1 MSFKSLKVGVT
12 NRKEI
17 QDKYIDYLLGSMDFI
32 EIRNQLREFLDLEKT
47 IISDG
52 ELEAEIYS
60 EAPEVLLENWEDFD
74 GPATLT
80 ESEAFYEQTRNNY

>member
-1 MSFKSLKVGVT
+1 MSFNSLKVGVK
-12 NRKEI
+12 NRREI
-17 QDKYIDYLLGSMDFI
+17 QDKYIDYLLGSMDFM

-52 ELEAEIYS
+52 ELEAEIFS